1 MLWWVGEEIQI
12 KEGFFSSVL
21 SSDRKRFEED
31 EEEEEEE
38 EEEEVELKSRGKNK
52 KGPN

>member
-21 SSDRKRFEED
+21 SSERKRFEED
-31 EEEEEEE
+31 EEEE